1 MYSQSISSK
10 MESRSLSFTVFF
22 PENPDAVNLCHFELV
37 KQKAK
42 KIGFDMCPAEVI
54 TDFELASEP
63 LN

>member
-1 MYSQSISSK
+1 

-42 KIGFDMCPAEVI
+42 KIGFDLCPAEVI